1 MIVEEII
8 RLFCQGAIFALNLFL
23 HWKQKEE

>member
-8 RLFCQGAIFALNLFL
+8 RLFCQGAVFAVNLFL
-23 HWKQKEE
+23 LWKQKEE

>member
-8 RLFCQGAIFALNLFL
+8 RLFCQGAIFAVNLFL
-23 HWKQKEE
+23 LWNQKEE